1 MFSVEC
7 WVYENCAC
15 THPLLH
21 SKTHS
26 NLFMNIQKAAC
37 WIKSH
42 ITTPHFFLSPVG
54 NASVHIICDVFLTVA
69 IVSGL
74 VTQHVLL
81 HKSVGA
87 HTKHSVRAVAY
98 CPQCF
103 LQYFYPA
110 DFNVII
116 SSMISAQ
123 SKTHPP
129 TNNTPLSV
137 KGTKT
142 QTHRVQTKD
151 T

>member
-1 MFSVEC
+1 MRTVLAHIHFDTQKLIQTSS
-7 WVYENCAC
+7 WTFRKLHENE
-15 THPLLH
+15 
-21 SKTHS
+21 
-26 NLFMNIQKAAC
+26 
-37 WIKSH
+37 IKHNYPSF
-42 ITTPHFFLSPVG
+42 FFLSPVG
-54 NASVHIICDVFLTVA
+54 NTSVHIICDVFLTVA
-69 IVSGL
+69 IVSDH

-87 HTKHSVRAVAY
+87 STKHSVREGAY

-137 KGTKT
+137 NGTKT
-142 QTHRVQTKD
+142 QTHRVQSTD